1 MNELQYQCLYP
12 IHGAEQW
19 DWTPVVQSHVH
30 GYREW
35 DVVRLNYKERCYAV
49 TINPSHNSFTKGL
62 DTVSK
67 LYDEG
72 IIDYAVISLEESN
85 LVHLQGFITF
95 NEAAFVSDDD
105 GVPQKPTDWMK
116 GHFTKARSLSGA
128 RDYCAREGIHVSKKG
143 HFRSFEFGEWVDPG
157 WNQHLRTR
165 KIFEFTQQIV
175 NGADVND
182 LAHIDPA
189 GVLLVGQQ
197 NLTELVVKRKATLP
211 PRNNVLRRPYYYIGS
226 SQLYNEINDVVLAH
240 EVLQQYVIDAEEE

>member
-1 MNELQYQCLYP
+1 MPSLVRL
-12 IHGAEQW
+12 G
-19 DWTPVVQSHVH
+19 TH

-35 DVVRLNYKERCYAV
+35 DVVLLNYKERCYAV
-49 TINPSHNSFTKGL
+49 TINPSHMSFTKGL

-95 NEAAFVSDDD
+95 NEAAFVADDD

-165 KIFEFTQQIV
+165 KIFEFTQHMIR
-175 NGADVND
+175 GADVGD
-182 LAHIDPA
+182 LAHLDPA

-197 NLTELVVKRKATLP
+197 NLLELVVKRKATLP
-211 PRNNVLRRPYYYIGS
+211 PRKDILRRPYYYIGS
-226 SQLYNEINDVVLAH
+226 PQLKNEINEVVKLH
-240 EVLQQYVIDAEEE
+240 VRLQDPYIDAEEE

>member
-1 MNELQYQCLYP
+1 MVL
-12 IHGAEQW
+12 
-19 DWTPVVQSHVH
+19 
-30 GYREW
+30 
-35 DVVRLNYKERCYAV
+35 LNYKERCYAV
-49 TINPSHNSFTKGL
+49 TINPSHASFSTGL
-62 DTVSK
+62 DTISK

-95 NEAAFVSDDD
+95 NEAAFVSDED
-105 GVPQKPTDWMK
+105 GVPQKPTDWLK

-226 SQLYNEINDVVLAH
+226 SQLKNEINNVVK
-240 EVLQQYVIDAEEE
+240 EFVTLQDPYFSTEEE

>member
-1 MNELQYQCLYP
+1 M
-12 IHGAEQW
+12 
-19 DWTPVVQSHVH
+19 VQSNFL
-30 GYREW
+30 GYKEW
-35 DVVRLNYKERCYAV
+35 DVVILNYKDRCYAV
-49 TINPSHNSFTKGL
+49 TINPSSASFSTGL
-62 DTVSK
+62 DTIAK

-95 NEAAFVSDDD
+95 NELAFVENEA
-105 GVPQKPTDWMK
+105 GVPQKPTDWLK
-116 GHFTKARSLSGA
+116 GHYSKARSLSGA

-226 SQLYNEINDVVLAH
+226 SQLKNEINNLVKEFVT
-240 EVLQQYVIDAEEE
+240 LQDPYLSTEEE